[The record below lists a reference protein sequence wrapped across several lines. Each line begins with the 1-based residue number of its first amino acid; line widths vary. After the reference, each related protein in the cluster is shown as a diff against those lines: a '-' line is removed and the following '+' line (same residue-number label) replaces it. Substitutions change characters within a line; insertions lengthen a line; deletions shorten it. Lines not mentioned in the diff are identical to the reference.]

1 MTNSEDIVSQI
12 NKNIFFKEF
21 TFSKTDFKSLD
32 TKQQLEFADNI
43 VWLDDIFFVYQIKQ
57 KEANSDNYKS
67 WFNNKILGKAVKQI
81 KSTLSFIN
89 THSEIIIQN
98 EKGHRLNIAEAQNN
112 EIKKLII
119 YEVDKDFPE
128 QLRNQ
133 KFYESTSVGLIHLFH
148 SEDYYWICKY
158 LITPAEVEEYLSF
171 REKLYLYDKL
181 RSNHL
186 PEQYFLGHFMETL
199 NADHFNAS
207 YINNLK
213 NKKYNIEDFD
223 ISGIIENFS
232 KNIKLINH
240 ETEYY
245 AIIKEIAKLNRSELI
260 EFKKRVSYSIEN
272 CEKNEF
278 NTPYRIYVPATDCA
292 FVFIPLHSNKA
303 QYWKTALYNYTMAQ
317 KYNTKATKCIGVVIF
332 KNKTDTHYYE
342 FYWQYAEGVWYYDEV
357 IEKALSDNFPFRE
370 TKTKRFD
377 NRYK

>member
-1 MTNSEDIVSQI
+1 MTNSEDIISQI

-32 TKQQLEFADNI
+32 TKQQLEFADNV

-57 KEANSDNYKS
+57 KEANSDNYES
-67 WFNNKILGKAVKQI
+67 WFKNKILGKAVKQI
-81 KSTLSFIN
+81 KSTLNFID
-89 THSEIIIQN
+89 THPEIIIQN
-98 EKGHRLNIAEAQNN
+98 EKGHKLNIAEAQNN

-119 YEVDKDFPE
+119 YKVDGDFPE

-133 KFYESTSVGLIHLFH
+133 KFYESASVGLIHLFH

-171 REKLYLYDKL
+171 REELYLFDKL

-213 NKKYNIEDFD
+213 NKKYNVEDFD
-223 ISGIIENFS
+223 VSGIIENFN
-232 KNIKLINH
+232 KNIKLINY

-260 EFKKRVSYSIEN
+260 EFKKRVSYSVEN

-278 NTPYRIYVPATDCA
+278 NTPYRIYIPATDCA
-292 FVFIPLHSNKA
+292 FVFIPLHSSKS
-303 QYWKTALYNYTMAQ
+303 QFWKTALYNYTMAQ
-317 KYNTKATKCIGVVIF
+317 KYDTKATKCIGVVIF
-332 KNKTDTHYYE
+332 KDKTDGHYYE

-357 IEKALSDNFPFRE
+357 IEKTLSDNFPFRE
-370 TKTKRFD
+370 TKTKQFG